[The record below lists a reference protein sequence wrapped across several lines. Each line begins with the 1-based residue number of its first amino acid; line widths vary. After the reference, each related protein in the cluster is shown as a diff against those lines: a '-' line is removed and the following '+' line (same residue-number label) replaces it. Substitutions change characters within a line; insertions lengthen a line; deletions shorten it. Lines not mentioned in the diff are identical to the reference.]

1 MIMMMMMI
9 IDYDHSV
16 EVFLRSWLFQI
27 PRLMI
32 FYN

>member
-1 MIMMMMMI
+1 MIMMMIII
-9 IDYDHSV
+9 IDYYHSF
-16 EVFLRSWLFQI
+16 ELFLRSWLSQI